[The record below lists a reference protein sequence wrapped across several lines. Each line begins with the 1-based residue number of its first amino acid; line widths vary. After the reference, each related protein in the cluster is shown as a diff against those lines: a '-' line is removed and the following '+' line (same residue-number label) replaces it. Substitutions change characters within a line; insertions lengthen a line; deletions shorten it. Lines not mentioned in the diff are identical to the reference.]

1 MSSDDIHD
9 YIKIIIFLAFVFG
22 LMIFASCDG
31 SWSIAGYEI

>member
-31 SWSIAGYEI
+31 GWSIAGYKI

>member
-22 LMIFASCDG
+22 IIIFVSCDSG
-31 SWSIAGYEI
+31 WSIAGYEV